1 VGTNTRIA
9 LTFGRRQAMLT
20 AVLTGA
26 AILLF
31 RSWLEADMARHML
44 IEFPL
49 LLVAGL
55 GTAKALP
62 ERAVALI
69 MRSNQLGLAGFT
81 FVSLTAAYWM
91 IPAALDQALSSGP
104 AAVAKY
110 TSFLAAGILV
120 PVSFQA
126 APLAMQAFFVGNW
139 VWMTATVGLLYQNAP
154 QQLCVNY
161 LIGTQLNTGEGLVAA
176 AVAIAALWCVYA
188 VPAYLESRRD
198 CASC

>member
-1 VGTNTRIA
+1 MGTNTRIT
-9 LTFGRRQAMLT
+9 LTLGRRQALLA

-44 IEFPL
+44 VEFPL
-49 LLVAGL
+49 LLLAGL
-55 GTAKALP
+55 ATAKALP
-62 ERAVALI
+62 ERTVALI

-91 IPAALDQALSSGP
+91 IPVALDQALSSGP
-104 AAVAKY
+104 AAAAKY
-110 TSFLAAGILV
+110 TSFLAAGMLL

-126 APLAMQAFFVGNW
+126 APLAMQTFFVGNW
-139 VWMTATVGLLYQNAP
+139 VWMTATVGLLYQNTP

-161 LIGTQLNTGEGLVAA
+161 LIGTQLSAGEGLVAA
-176 AVAIAALWCVYA
+176 AVAIAGLWCVYA
-188 VPAYLESRRD
+188 VPAYLD
-198 CASC
+198 MTDDV

>member
-1 VGTNTRIA
+1 
-9 LTFGRRQAMLT
+9 MLA

-26 AILLF
+26 AILSI
-31 RSWLEADMARHML
+31 RGWLEADMARHML

-55 GTAKALP
+55 ATAKALP

-69 MRSNQLGLAGFT
+69 MRSNHLGLAGFT

-91 IPAALDQALSSGP
+91 IPVALDQALLSWP
-104 AAVAKY
+104 AATAKY
-110 TSFLAAGILV
+110 TSFLAAGMLL

-126 APLAMQAFFVGNW
+126 APLALQAFFVGNW

-161 LIGTQLNTGEGLVAA
+161 LIGTQLSAGEGLVAA
-176 AVAIAALWCVYA
+176 AVAIAGLWCVYA
-188 VPAYLESRRD
+188 VPVYLDMTR
-198 CASC
+198 